1 MSELVNYP
9 REENAK
15 ESIDQRLTHFGEFIK
30 PNDEKVLKRQGLRCL
45 DCGVPFCQ
53 SNTGCPVQNLIP
65 DWNEL
70 VTTGH
75 WQKALELLH
84 ETNNF
89 PEFTGKLCPA
99 PCESICVMGI
109 NDDAVSIRSIESAI
123 IEKGFNEGWV
133 KPQPAKVLT
142 GKKVAIVGSGPA
154 GLAAAQQL
162 ARMGHKVVVFEKSE
176 KIGGLMRFGIPDFKF
191 EKHYIDRRLDQMK
204 KEGVDFQTKIE
215 IGTDKTLE
223 QLKLEFDAVC
233 LTLGAEK
240 PRDLPVPGRDLK
252 GIHFAMDYLVH
263 QNRLILNNNDSSFY
277 NSALWAKDKKVVIL
291 GGGDTGSDCYGTAL
305 RQGCK
310 KVTQIEIMPRGA
322 KYKVSTSHEE
332 GVLRG
337 GERRWGVSTLEFI
350 GDSRG
355 TLNQL
360 RIVEVEYQEGLFI
373 PKPGTEKIIEA
384 DLVLLALGFVGPQI
398 APVNQMGIKLSER
411 GTIETNKQFM
421 THLPGVFAAG
431 DVKRGASLIVW
442 AIAEGRKMADS
453 VNKFLLNKY

>member
-263 QNRLILNNNDSSFY
+263 QNRLILNNNDSSLY